1 MVSRNAIIEPEV
13 VEELRRSRLT
23 SHNCSTLRK
32 SIRRLNQDSLM
43 PATLNLYDSIGPKR
57 SLPVLLEAL
66 NLSDEFET
74 LMESKWNLQMQVAY
88 IMWR

>member
-13 VEELRRSRLT
+13 VEELRRCRLI
-23 SHNCSTLRK
+23 SHHRSILRK

-43 PATLNLYDSIGPKR
+43 SETLNLCDSIGSKR
-57 SLPVLLEAL
+57 PLPVLLEPL
-66 NLSDEFET
+66 NLIDEFET
-74 LMESKWNLQMQVAY
+74 LMGSKWNLQMQVAY